1 MKKIVFAIVFAFISS
16 FALSAQDSAPEEVI
30 TAFKAKYPKA
40 KKVEWVKTGDSQWQ
54 AEFEM
59 SEREV
64 EVAFDETGIWLGT
77 NTEIDIKKAPEAVR
91 NAVAEKYKGYIVTE
105 VNKVEIANSEIM
117 YKFELD
123 NGDGEI
129 ETMFHS
135 DGRIVTESQEMNEE
149 EVIEDE
155 ESEE

>member
-1 MKKIVFAIVFAFISS
+1 MKKIVFAVVFAFISS
-16 FALSAQDSAPEEVI
+16 FALSAQESAPEEVV

-64 EVAFDETGIWLGT
+64 EVVFDEAGTWLGT
-77 NTEIDIKKAPEAVR
+77 STEVDIKKAPEAVR
-91 NAVAEKYKGYIVTE
+91 KAVTEKYKNYTVTE
-105 VNKVEIANSEIM
+105 VNMVEIANGEVM

-135 DGRIVTESQEMNEE
+135 DGRIVTQGNDMEE
-149 EVIEDE
+149 AEDMDE